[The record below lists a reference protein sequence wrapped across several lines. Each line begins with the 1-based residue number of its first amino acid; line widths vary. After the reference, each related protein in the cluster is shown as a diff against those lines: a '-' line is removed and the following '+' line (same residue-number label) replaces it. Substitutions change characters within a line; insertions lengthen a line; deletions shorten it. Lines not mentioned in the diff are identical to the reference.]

1 MGCARPQGVDDVL
14 NGPVFRTRAVC
25 GTHAPMKLRRL
36 AHCLV
41 LTLFVTATMLAAVVS
56 PAKAGYARMDAE
68 AMMPMAAD
76 MPCCPPEQ
84 ERSQDCTKGCLAL
97 SFCLTK
103 CFAAEPASSLTA
115 LSLPIVRV
123 VGLVGD
129 DAARDTRPFGPPAR
143 PPRT

>member
-1 MGCARPQGVDDVL
+1 
-14 NGPVFRTRAVC
+14 
-25 GTHAPMKLRRL
+25 MKLRRL

-68 AMMPMAAD
+68 AMMPMPAD
-76 MPCCPPEQ
+76 MPCCPPDQ

-103 CFAAEPASSLTA
+103 CFAAAPASSLATV
-115 LSLPIVRV
+115 SFPITGGI
-123 VGLVGD
+123 GLVGD
-129 DAARDTRPFGPPAR
+129 DAARASRPFGPPAR

>member
-1 MGCARPQGVDDVL
+1 
-14 NGPVFRTRAVC
+14 
-25 GTHAPMKLRRL
+25 MKLRRL
-36 AHCLV
+36 AHRLV

-56 PAKAGYARMDAE
+56 PVTAGYARMDAE
-68 AMMPMAAD
+68 AVMPMATD
-76 MPCCPPEQ
+76 MPCCPPDQ

-115 LSLPIVRV
+115 LSRPIL
-123 VGLVGD
+123 GLAALAGD
-129 DAARDTRPFGPPAR
+129 DAARASRPLGPPAR